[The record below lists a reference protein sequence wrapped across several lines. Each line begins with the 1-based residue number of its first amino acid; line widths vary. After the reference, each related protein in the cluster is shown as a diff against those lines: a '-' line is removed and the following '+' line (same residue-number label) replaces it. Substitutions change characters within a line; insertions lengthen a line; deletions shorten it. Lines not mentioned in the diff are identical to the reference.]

1 MGFFIEICCVILAIF
16 ACKVERKWYNPATVT
31 LIVWAVIMF
40 LYELKMFG
48 IYNVESS
55 TYETISMGLVFFFI
69 GCLLSTAEK
78 RRIVFKKNRADVR
91 IEENINYRLLKILG
105 IIVFLFF
112 AEEAVETLILARSGV
127 SLFDIRTSLQGYA
140 DYSFSD
146 NLYVLRSK
154 IGPLYTWVI
163 LPVYNAMLI
172 LTCIDIF
179 AGKKDKFLIALSVG
193 CLLLKS
199 LKEGSRVALF
209 TFVIYLIFSLA
220 IYGKKINLSAKAKKR
235 IKSIVIIAVVIM
247 VIISN
252 IRISEGQK
260 TLFEEIYLYFTC
272 CVPLWDH
279 WLSSFISSGTDFTYG
294 ATSLYGIIQFPAT
307 ILTFLCGHTLDWYK
321 AGQLSIQATEQFI
334 QVRDA
339 AYSYKSN
346 AYTTMFYY
354 FYKDAGMLGIAVGS
368 LLFGFISTSVFKR
381 LKVEM
386 KVTIQSKR
394 LVYVY
399 LLLIQAMV
407 LSFVRVYFS
416 IASYSFTFLYV
427 WIFIQKQYIKE
438 E

>member
-1 MGFFIEICCVILAIF
+1 MGFFIANCCILLAIF
-16 ACKVERKWYNPATVT
+16 ACKMERKWYNPATVT
-31 LIVWAVIMF
+31 LSVWAVVMF
-40 LYELKMFG
+40 LYELKLFG

-55 TYETISMGLVFFFI
+55 TYETISMGLIFFFI
-69 GCLLSTAEK
+69 GCLLSNVEK
-78 RRIVFKKNRADVR
+78 RRIVFKKKRADVL
-91 IEENINYRLLKILG
+91 IEENINYRLLKVLG

-112 AEEAVETLILARSGV
+112 AEEALETLILARSGV

-154 IGPLYTWVI
+154 IGPLYTWII

-179 AGKKDKFLIALSVG
+179 AGKKDKFLIALSFG

-220 IYGKKINLSAKAKKR
+220 IYGKKINLSAKTKKR
-235 IKSIVIIAVVIM
+235 IKIIVIIAVVIM

-279 WLSSFISSGTDFTYG
+279 WLSSFISNGTDFTYG
-294 ATSLYGIIQFPAT
+294 ATSLYGIIQIPMA
-307 ILTFLCGHTLDWYK
+307 ILTFLCGHTLNWYK

-354 FYKDAGMLGIAVGS
+354 FYKDAGMIGIIVGS
-368 LLFGFISTSVFKR
+368 LVFGFISTSVFKR
-381 LKVEM
+381 LKLKM
-386 KVTIQSKR
+386 KATTQPMR

-427 WIFIQKQYIKE
+427 FIFIQKRYIKKE
-438 E
+438 